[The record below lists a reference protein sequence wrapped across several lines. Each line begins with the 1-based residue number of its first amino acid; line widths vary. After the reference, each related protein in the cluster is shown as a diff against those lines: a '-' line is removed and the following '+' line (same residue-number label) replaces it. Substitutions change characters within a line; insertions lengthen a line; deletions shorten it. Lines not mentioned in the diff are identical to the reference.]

1 MRIHF
6 LAGISFLA
14 CMLMHGAAAQA
25 QNHIGIILSG
35 YEDNCQITHLGKS
48 YDCDERRQIYLGDV
62 IRKKPSIKALKIK
75 WAPYVKG
82 APRGETFLEAVADR
96 PETFQAK
103 SYAGAAKEY
112 LQDFVR
118 PAEHR
123 VTSAVT
129 RDPRYRSAIPDR
141 VTLLSGYPTLIS
153 RDGVQF
159 TSLVILAADGKEVVT
174 MPVGGNEQIVLAPER
189 LPLKPGENYAV
200 QLRGD
205 AAVRRFTASVLK
217 KELEEQVIQ
226 GLADIDKEGLP
237 GAEAVVRKAAY
248 LQMISDLYPE
258 TLDLYWLS
266 FQLLRDSRFTLTK
279 EQEEAFTAL
288 RERYYSYRAGKQ

>member
-1 MRIHF
+1 MRIHV
-6 LAGISFLA
+6 LASISFLA

-25 QNHIGIILSG
+25 QNHIGVILSG
-35 YEDNCQITHLGKS
+35 YEDNCQITHLGKL

-62 IRKKPSIKALKIK
+62 IRKKPSTKALKIK

-103 SYAGAAKEY
+103 SYTGAAKEY

-118 PAEHR
+118 PAEYK

-141 VTLLSGYPTLIS
+141 ATLLPGYPMLIS
-153 RDGVQF
+153 RDGMQI
-159 TSLVILAADGKEVVT
+159 TSLTILAADGKSIVE
-174 MPVGGNEQIVLAPER
+174 MPVAANATIVVSLEQ
-189 LPLKPGENYAV
+189 LPLKPGESYSV

-205 AAVRRFTASVLK
+205 AALRKFTASVVK
-217 KELEEQVIQ
+217 KELGEQVIQ
-226 GLADIDKEGLP
+226 GLADIDREGLAE
-237 GAEAVVRKAAY
+237 AEAVVRKAAY
-248 LQMISDLYPE
+248 CQMISDLYPD

-266 FQLLRDSRFTLTK
+266 FQLLRDSRATLTK
-279 EQEEAFTAL
+279 EQEEVFTAL
-288 RERYYSYRAGKQ
+288 RERYYSYRAGKE

>member
-1 MRIHF
+1 VKKYF
-6 LAGISFLA
+6 LISFLISI
-14 CMLMHGAAAQA
+14 LIHGGAAHA
-25 QNHIGIILSG
+25 QNHIGIILNG
-35 YEDNCQITHLGKS
+35 YEDNCQITHNGKS

-62 IRKKPSIKALKIK
+62 IRKKPSVKALKIK

-82 APRGETFLEAVADR
+82 VSRGETFLEAVADK
-96 PETFQAK
+96 PDAFQAK

-129 RDPRYRSAIPDR
+129 RDTRYRSGMPDR
-141 VTLLSGYPTLIS
+141 ATLLPGYPMLIS
-153 RDGVQF
+153 RDGMQI
-159 TSLVILAADGKEVVT
+159 TSLAILAADGKQIVET
-174 MPVGGNEQIVLAPER
+174 PVGGNGFVVVAPEQ
-189 LPLKPGENYAV
+189 LPLKPGENYSV

-205 AAVRRFTASVLK
+205 GVVRRFTASVVK
-217 KELEEQVIQ
+217 KDLEEQVLQ
-226 GLADIDKEGLP
+226 GLADIDREGLS

-248 LQMISDLYPE
+248 FQMTSDLYPE
-258 TLDLYWLS
+258 TLDFYWLS
-266 FQLLRDSRFTLTK
+266 FQLLRDSRFALTK

-288 RERYYSYRAGKQ
+288 RERYYSYRAGKE